1 MKVQQIAFSAGI
13 LFFSILFQVN
23 VHAQERTIEG
33 KVTTYEQY
41 PLHKVTVT
49 AKRSGNEVLT
59 DTTGYYSLVCD
70 ENDKLVFEAN
80 GFFNERVRL
89 KNVEPGDSVN
99 LNMRLKNGDKNFEVA
114 TGYGHIEEEKLT
126 HAIQHFESEK
136 NDYSNYD
143 SILDIVEGRISGVSV
158 AYDGIKV
165 RGTNTMGGEDSALLV
180 VDGSVVSFSVF
191 QNIPPSQVKS
201 IDVLK
206 GASASA
212 RYGSR
217 GMGGV
222 ILVKTKSGE

>member
-1 MKVQQIAFSAGI
+1 MKVQQSTFSAAVI
-13 LFFSILFQVN
+13 LFSILFPLN
-23 VHAQERTIEG
+23 VHAQERTIKG

-41 PLHKVTVT
+41 PLYKVTVT
-49 AKRSGNEVLT
+49 AKRSGNEAVT
-59 DTTGYYSLVCD
+59 DTAGYYSLDCD
-70 ENDKLVFEAN
+70 EKDKLVFEAN
-80 GFFNERVRL
+80 GFFKERVRL

-99 LNMRLKNGDKNFEVA
+99 VNLKLRNGDKNFEIA
-114 TGYGHIEEEKLT
+114 TGYGHIEADKLT
-126 HAIQHFESEK
+126 HAIQHLESEK

-143 SILDIVEGRISGVSV
+143 SILDIVEGRISGVAV
-158 AYDGIKV
+158 ENDGIKI

-217 GMGGV
+217 GMNGV
-222 ILVKTKSGE
+222 IVIETKSE